1 MLQVGDKAPEF
12 EAVDSEGTPFS
23 LEDILGSTTVLY
35 FYPKDETPGCTQEAC
50 DFRDKI
56 DDLETRGVLVIGIS
70 PDGLQAHQ
78 NFIEKHDLNFPL
90 LCDEK
95 LEMSQKFGVV
105 VEKNIAGKKSL
116 GVERST
122 FIIDEKGMIR
132 WIEKPVH
139 IEDHI
144 KRVLRAIDEL

>member
-1 MLQVGDKAPEF
+1 MLKVGDKAPNF
-12 EAVDSEGTPFS
+12 KAIDSEGTSFS

-56 DDLETRGVLVIGIS
+56 GELEMRGVLVIGVS
-70 PDGLQAHQ
+70 PDSPKSHQ
-78 NFIEKHDLNFPL
+78 KFIDKHDLNFPL

-95 LEMSQKFGVV
+95 LEMCKKFGIVK
-105 VEKNIAGKKSL
+105 EDTKI
-116 GVERST
+116 ERST
-122 FIIDEKGMIR
+122 FVIDEMGTIR
-132 WIEKPVH
+132 WIEKPAKV
-139 IEDHI
+139 EEHI